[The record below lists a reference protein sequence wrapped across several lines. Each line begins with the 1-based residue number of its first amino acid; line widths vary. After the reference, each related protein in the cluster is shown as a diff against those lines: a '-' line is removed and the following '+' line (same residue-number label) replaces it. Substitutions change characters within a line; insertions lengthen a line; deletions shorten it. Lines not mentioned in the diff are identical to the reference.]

1 MKATNLNPLFIDQIK
16 NFAHLVTVENQTKN
30 EFLATIKRSYSLDN
44 TKTNFFFIA
53 CEKSYFDTIKLN
65 NTRDAILFN
74 N

>member
-30 EFLATIKRSYSLDN
+30 DFLATIKRNYSLDN
-44 TKTNFFFIA
+44 PKTNFFFIA
-53 CEKSYFDTIKLN
+53 CEKSDFDTIKLN
-65 NTRDAILFN
+65 NNRDAILFN